1 MIPTLLIVLPLA
13 LPQNAPPPLVQ
24 DAHVEQALAEAGQN
38 RAELERV
45 ITHFEKGGDGQ
56 KLTAARFLIANMP
69 GHGYIVTELR
79 DEEGRA
85 IPFDPLGCSNY
96 QQALEALD
104 ALEREHGELEFDRTV
119 MVKDLEVMEADY
131 LIQHIDRAFQ
141 IWRATPAKR
150 RVGLEAFLNHVL
162 PYRGSQ
168 EPIGAWILPLHERYS
183 ELCTELG
190 SDPEQLRSKINHDV
204 HQRVRFDERFY
215 LHPTDQGYSEML
227 TSGMGR
233 CEDITNMMNY
243 ACRSMAIATAADYT
257 PAWAH
262 RDNNHAWNVLLDRDG
277 IGSAASNAHA
287 AKVYRKTFA
296 LQRDNLAFLLPEG
309 REAPNRFLASKFYV
323 DVTEQYAPTTDVHV
337 TLEPQVADGE
347 SFAYI
352 CVFNGGEWI
361 AIDWAPISE
370 GNRVRF
376 DRMGRNI
383 VYLPA
388 VHRDGEIVPA
398 ASPLLVLKDGSVRLL
413 PGRAEPTGV
422 IITSVR
428 PRQTSPDT
436 GVTTAVSYLEPGT
449 RYELQEWTLG
459 GWERLEELVAG
470 KEALHFDGL
479 ARDGLYWMV
488 AEGSRR
494 LERVFT
500 IEGERQRW
508 W

>member
-1 MIPTLLIVLPLA
+1 MIPYLLFVLPLA

-38 RAELERV
+38 RTELERV

-56 KLTAARFLIANMP
+56 KLLAARFLIANMP

-79 DEEGRA
+79 DEKETA
-85 IPFDPLGCSNY
+85 IPFAPLSYPNY
-96 QQALEALD
+96 QQALEGLD
-104 ALEREHGELEFDRTV
+104 ALEHEHGELEFDRTA

-131 LIQHIDRAFQ
+131 LIQHIDRAFE
-141 IWRATPAKR
+141 IWRAAPAEH
-150 RVGLEAFLNHVL
+150 RVGFVAFLNHVL

-168 EPIGAWILPLHERYS
+168 EPIGAWIAPLHRRYS

-190 SDPEQLRSKINHDV
+190 SDPEQLRSRISRDV
-204 HQRVRFDERFY
+204 HERVRFDERFY

-277 IGSAASNAHA
+277 VGSAPSNAHA

-361 AIDWAPISE
+361 AIDWAPIS
-370 GNRVRF
+370 GGSQVRF
-376 DRMGRNI
+376 ERMGRNI

-388 VHRDGEIVPA
+388 VHREGAIVPA
-398 ASPLLVLKDGSVRLL
+398 ASPLLVLRNGSVRSL
-413 PGRAEPTGV
+413 PGKAGPIEV
-422 IITSVR
+422 ILASVR

-436 GVTTAVSYLEPGT
+436 GVTTSVSYLEPGA
-449 RYELQEWTLG
+449 RYELQRWTLG
-459 GWERLEELVAG
+459 GWERVEEIVAG
-470 KEALHFDGL
+470 KEALRFGGLAGDGL
-479 ARDGLYWMV
+479 FWMV
-488 AEGSRR
+488 ADGSRR

-500 IEGERQRW
+500 IEGGQQRW